1 MQLTGLWEVDSYLQ
15 LKIKQHCLA
24 VFVLGNRLIEHP
36 EKENEMILDVNKAF
50 FRRQIYEMRSV
61 IAVFE

>member
-1 MQLTGLWEVDSYLQ
+1 MDSYLQ